1 MDSNKDYEMKTLFVS
16 AACSDMAVAT
26 IELLREHYRFVLV
39 ARDAD
44 RLNETIARM
53 KWESSVA
60 LALACDVRS
69 NEMCAS
75 VAAQLANRDLAL
87 DGVVNFAGALPVRA
101 NFLQLEVDRLLED
114 FTTRVVGNIN
124 LLRHL
129 SPQLKPGASVV
140 MINGILSKMPD
151 ADFLCGSLS
160 TVALRSLGKAVART
174 LASRRIRVNTVNPC
188 AAETKMKDQVFAA
201 LSAHSG
207 VNADAIQTAVESKIP
222 LGRLCAPLDVAKTVK
237 FLISDESSFITGA
250 SIDVDGGYN
259 ASLA

>member
-1 MDSNKDYEMKTLFVS
+1 MKTLFVS

-188 AAETKMKDQVFAA
+188 AAETKMTDQVFAA
-201 LSAHSG
+201 
-207 VNADAIQTAVESKIP
+207 P
-222 LGRLCAPLDVAKTVK
+222 
-237 FLISDESSFITGA
+237 
-250 SIDVDGGYN
+250 
-259 ASLA
+259 

>member
-1 MDSNKDYEMKTLFVS
+1 MKTLFVS
-16 AACSDMAVAT
+16 AACSDMAAAT

-39 ARDAD
+39 ARDVD
-44 RLNETIARM
+44 QLNETITRM
-53 KWESSVA
+53 KWASSVE

-69 NEMCAS
+69 SEMCES
-75 VAAQLANRDLAL
+75 VAARLANCNLTL
-87 DGVVNFAGALPVRA
+87 DGVVNFAGSLPVRA
-101 NFLQLEVDRLLED
+101 NFLQLDVDRLLDD

-129 SPQLKPGASVV
+129 SPLLKPAASVV

-201 LSAHSG
+201 LSAQSG
-207 VNADAIQTAVESKIP
+207 IAADAIQTVVESKIP
-222 LGRLCAPLDVAKTVK
+222 LERLCEPLDVAKTVK
-237 FLISDESSFITGA
+237 FLVSDESSFITGA